1 MKYLFVLLMVGT
13 VSVYL
18 WSMRPI
24 KVEPKKEK
32 KLHFKNRKNR
42 KKETFRVNIKS

>member
-24 KVEPKKEK
+24 KVETKKEK
-32 KLHFKNRKNR
+32 KLHLETEKTKKRKH
-42 KKETFRVNIKS
+42 SG